1 MQRNTVAFLKRD
13 RFYEGR
19 VRMQRKIVIVL
30 LIAGLLA
37 FVAHRLVIA
46 QEPKQQ
52 VVIWHTIT
60 WKANAGAKAREEM
73 KKLLETKLFPAAA
86 RATAPG
92 LIRITVLRGS
102 SASVETVTDD
112 NAYREP
118 ATYAL
123 IEVWKDAESAR
134 QFRLNLPEDLKA
146 ANDALYAMD
155 PDSVLDHR
163 VSMYDE
169 FSARPAPAAQ

>member
-1 MQRNTVAFLKRD
+1 MQCKVVPFLKRE
-13 RFYEGR
+13 RSYEGMASMR
-19 VRMQRKIVIVL
+19 RKIVVAL

-37 FVAHRLVIA
+37 IVAHRLVIA
-46 QEPKQQ
+46 QEAKRQ
-52 VVIWHTIT
+52 VVVWHTIT
-60 WKANAGAKAREEM
+60 WKANADAKAREEM

-86 RATAPG
+86 RARAPG
-92 LIRITVLRGS
+92 LIRFTVLRGS

-123 IEVWKDAESAR
+123 IEVWKDAESAK

-169 FSARPAPAAQ
+169 FGARPAPAAQ